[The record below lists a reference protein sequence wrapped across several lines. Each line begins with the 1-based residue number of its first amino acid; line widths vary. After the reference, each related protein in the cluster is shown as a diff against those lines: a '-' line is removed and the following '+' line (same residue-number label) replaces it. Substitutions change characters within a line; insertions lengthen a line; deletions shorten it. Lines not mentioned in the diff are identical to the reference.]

1 MLIKIP
7 NSDIKSIRREGA
19 KEFKPISDVFVNPE
33 KIIYAETSAIV
44 LSEGVTVLLAPQGAE
59 KVISL
64 LEMGAE

>member
-7 NSDIKSIRREGA
+7 NSDIKSIKREGA